1 MSEPAASL
9 PAALEAA
16 MTKLYLSESFMQSSM
31 DAIRTFGGYGYL
43 PECGVESDMRDA
55 IGGALYSG
63 TSDIQR
69 NIIASQLGVL
79 R

>member
-1 MSEPAASL
+1 VLDGVLQTGHS
-9 PAALEAA
+9 
-16 MTKLYLSESFMQSSM
+16 TLYLSEAFLQSSM

-43 PECGVESDMRDA
+43 PEYGVEGDVRDA
-55 IGGALYSG
+55 IGGTLYSG
-63 TSDIQR
+63 SSDIQR